1 MIFICIF
8 VNFYNINFI
17 DNNDLILMGFVNL
30 FFINSDFIF
39 DWDVIKEFVLCFW
52 FKFIIVVIY

>member
-8 VNFYNINFI
+8 VNFYNNNFI

-52 FKFIIVVIY
+52 FKFNIVVIY